1 MFPIWLSLKYNKTIS
16 LCWIGGD
23 NILDMYLEKVKLEI
37 DGYTKNSQHLL
48 LEAVH
53 SAGYSSPSGNSLA
66 ATVNRLYNTVL
77 EEFVV
82 KS

>member
-1 MFPIWLSLKYNKTIS
+1 
-16 LCWIGGD
+16 
-23 NILDMYLEKVKLEI
+23 MYLEKVKLEI